1 MGTLKSQSQLP
12 ISNPRFFPFL
22 ADWEPAK
29 NDNSRPFS
37 QSGNDSHESNDS
49 DDLNGRE
56 DELSLS
62 VALDAEEIYRYDQD

>member
-12 ISNPRFFPFL
+12 VSKPRFFPFL
-22 ADWEPAK
+22 VDWEPAK

-37 QSGNDSHESNDS
+37 QSRNDSHESNDS
-49 DDLNGRE
+49 DDLDGRE